1 MSKTAPLVNR
11 KVIGILAVVAGMIAV
26 LLPAG
31 LAAGS
36 DGDLPIP
43 AGDPSVVLFTLGKQD
58 NVMWKTSTQNRH
70 EGRQFLV
77 GNGEWGVAPIV
88 G

>member
-1 MSKTAPLVNR
+1 MSKTAPHVNR
-11 KVIGILAVVAGMIAV
+11 KVIGILAVVAV

-31 LAAGS
+31 FAAGS

-43 AGDPSVVLFTLGKQD
+43 DGGPSVVLFTLGKQD

-70 EGRQFLV
+70 AGRQFLV
-77 GNGEWGVAPIV
+77 GSGEWGVAPIV